1 MGKKIK
7 DCKEKNDKNMHLP
20 NWKSAHAHTHTPK
33 WIPNERE
40 RKKKLRGEKKIGK
53 SKCEWNKKYFAH
65 RAHTGSL
72 LGKKR
77 ELNWATSLIEIN
89 FEKKFAHEKR

>member
-40 RKKKLRGEKKIGK
+40 RKKSQEEKKKLANQSANETK
-53 SKCEWNKKYFAH
+53 SI
-65 RAHTGSL
+65 L
-72 LGKKR
+72 PI
-77 ELNWATSLIEIN
+77 ELTQGVYLVKSVS
-89 FEKKFAHEKR
+89 